1 MNKLL
6 ILSAMLLQTSIYS
19 IHFNTSTGSDTTLA
33 NKSGKRIL
41 LVNIASNSPKVGQLA
56 GLQQLYAQYHD
67 SLAIVVFPS
76 NSFGHEPLDDAGIR
90 ALCQNTYNTTFDI
103 AAKGTVA
110 GSSPQAIYQWLASS
124 TENGLTSAVPAGDFH
139 KFLLDKDGSFMGSF
153 SPSMQPTDSTIIAAI
168 TGN

>member
-1 MNKLL
+1 MTKLL
-6 ILSAMLLQTSIYS
+6 ILCTMLLQISIYT

-33 NKSGKRIL
+33 NKSGRKIL
-41 LVNIASNSPKVGQLA
+41 LVNIASGSPKVSQLA

-90 ALCQNTYNTTFDI
+90 ALCQTYNITFDI
-103 AAKGTVA
+103 AAKGAVA

-124 TENGLTSAVPAGDFH
+124 SQNGLTSAVPAGDFH
-139 KFLLDKDGSFMGSF
+139 KFLLDKDGSFLGSF
-153 SPSMQPTDSTIIAAI
+153 SPAMQPTDSTIIAAI
-168 TGN
+168 TEN

>member
-6 ILSAMLLQTSIYS
+6 ILSAMLLQISIYS
-19 IHFNTSTGSDTTLA
+19 IHFNTSTGTDTTLA
-33 NKSGKRIL
+33 DKNGKRIL
-41 LVNIASNSPKVGQLA
+41 LVNIASNSPKIGQLA

-90 ALCQNTYNTTFDI
+90 ALCQTYNTTFDI

-124 TENGLTSAVPAGDFH
+124 TQNVLTSAVPAGDFH
-139 KFLLDKDGSFMGSF
+139 KFLIDKDGSFMGSF
-153 SPSMQPTDSTIIAAI
+153 SPAMKPTDSIIIAAI